1 MDFNKRRGA
10 FNVTRGILKGRW
22 KMKYTAKY
30 LWSFVNLIAKYK
42 YGLLLN
48 SKGLWFDKY

>member
-1 MDFNKRRGA
+1 MMDFNILMVFLRGD
-10 FNVTRGILKGRW
+10 G

-48 SKGLWFDKY
+48 SKSLWFDIY